1 MSTTEK
7 KLEQQIILVTGAA
20 EGLGRELSLALAK
33 QGATVIL
40 LDHQVPLLEQLY
52 DDIVNAACPEPAIY
66 PMQLAGAIEEDFFNL
81 AETVKQTFGRLDGLI
96 HNAALFKSFT
106 PLPQF
111 SYDSWSEILQVNL
124 NAPFLLSK
132 ACLPLLKEAD
142 HALLMFMTDRVNT
155 ETDNYAYRGAYGVS
169 KAGLDELALTL
180 KDELEENTHISV
192 ISHDPGPMQTRL
204 RARMSPGQ
212 RSNEVA
218 LPETSAG
225 TILELVLNSIIPKM

>member
-1 MSTTEK
+1 MET
-7 KLEQQIILVTGAA
+7 
-20 EGLGRELSLALAK
+20 
-33 QGATVIL
+33 
-40 LDHQVPLLEQLY
+40 LY

-81 AETVKQTFGRLDGLI
+81 SETVKQTFGRLDGLI

-106 PLPQF
+106 PIPQS

-142 HALLMFMTDRVNT
+142 HALLMFITDRVNT
-155 ETDNYAYRGAYGVS
+155 ETENYAYRGAYGVS
-169 KAGLDELALTL
+169 KAGLDELALIL
-180 KDELEENTHISV
+180 KDELEENTDVSV
-192 ISHDPGPMQTRL
+192 ISHDPGPIQTRL

-212 RSNEVA
+212 RSSEVD
-218 LPETSAG
+218 LPEIAVEP
-225 TILELVLNSIIPKM
+225 ILELVLNSLNP